1 MNSRQARL
9 TTRMDAQAFKN
20 LILPSKHR
28 LYRLALSLL
37 KDGDEANDIL
47 QEAMLKLWA
56 NRQKVAE
63 CQNAQAFAMR
73 IIRNLCLD
81 RLKSKSYLN
90 RAGQSEIP
98 DFMNREAS
106 PYQKME
112 LMDSQ
117 QLMQRLFLGL
127 PEQQQTII
135 RLRDVEEMSYEEI
148 EEATGLSIN
157 TIRVN
162 LSRARKAVREK
173 FIEIN
178 NYELE

>member
-1 MNSRQARL
+1 
-9 TTRMDAQAFKN
+9 MDAQAFKH
-20 LILPSKHR
+20 LILPIKNR
-28 LYRLALSLL
+28 LFRLALSLL
-37 KDGDEANDIL
+37 KDGDEANDML

-56 NRQKVAE
+56 NRQKLAE
-63 CQNAQAFAMR
+63 CENAHAFSMR

-90 RAGQSEIP
+90 RAGQSKIP
-98 DFMNREAS
+98 DNMNSEVS
-106 PYQKME
+106 PYRQLE

-117 QLMQRLFLGL
+117 QLMKRLFSFL

-135 RLRDVEEMSYEEI
+135 QLRDVEGMSFEEI
-148 EEATGLSIN
+148 EEITGLSIN

-162 LSRARKAVREK
+162 LSRARKTVREK

>member
-1 MNSRQARL
+1 MKFRQARHII
-9 TTRMDAQAFKN
+9 RMDEQAFKN
-20 LILPSKHR
+20 LILPLKNR

-37 KDGDEANDIL
+37 KDSDEANDML

-56 NRQKVAE
+56 KRKKLAE
-63 CQNAQAFAMR
+63 CDNPHAYSMR
-73 IIRNLCLD
+73 ITRNLCLD

-90 RAGQSEIP
+90 RAGQSDIP
-98 DFMNREAS
+98 DSVYSEVS
-106 PYQKME
+106 PYRKTE

-117 QLMQRLFLGL
+117 QLMKRLFSFL

-148 EEATGLSIN
+148 EEIMGLSIN
-157 TIRVN
+157 VIRVN
-162 LSRARKAVREK
+162 LSRARKIVREK

>member
-1 MNSRQARL
+1 MKSRPPRL
-9 TTRMDAQAFKN
+9 ITRMDAQAFKD
-20 LILPSKHR
+20 LILPVKNC

-37 KDGDEANDIL
+37 KDSDEANDML
-47 QEAMLKLWA
+47 QEAMLRLWT
-56 NRQKVAE
+56 NRQKLAACE
-63 CQNAQAFAMR
+63 NPQAFSMR

-90 RAGQSEIP
+90 RAGQAEIP
-98 DFMNREAS
+98 DYMNSEAS
-106 PYQKME
+106 PYHKTE

-117 QLMQRLFLGL
+117 QLMERLFSFL

-135 RLRDVEEMSYEEI
+135 RLRDVEEMNYEEM
-148 EEATGLSIN
+148 EEITGLSIN
-157 TIRVN
+157 VIRVN
-162 LSRARKAVREK
+162 LSRARKTVREK